1 MSANQE
7 LFELKFYEWEEKFKD
22 KPYLRQPI
30 GEKWEEYTWG
40 QVGDMAR
47 RLASGLKSLNL
58 REGAHIGIY
67 SKNCREWI
75 ISDLAIVMAG
85 YVSVPF
91 FPSLNGKELSYIM
104 DYGDV
109 DALFIGK
116 IETWDEIKNDLPAE
130 MPIIRF
136 PKYDGCSNVSVGHEW
151 HEFINSHNPIQ
162 NPNTPKLSDLWTI
175 IFTSGTTGNPKGV
188 MLTYQ
193 AIDGIKV
200 VLDDPNNPLGIK
212 HTGNNDFISYLPL
225 NHIFERVVIEWCSFR
240 YGGTI
245 SFVESIETFGQN
257 LKDVQPHVF
266 AAAPRVWTKLQMGIL
281 SKFPQKRLDT
291 LLKIPL
297 LSSVLK
303 KLIRKGLGFSKV
315 RVTVSGSAPMP
326 VELIEWFRKVGVY
339 ITNGYGMTE
348 NCAICSSVDGRDFEK
363 LNTVGKA
370 QKGVELKI
378 DEATGEILMR
388 GPFVMIGYYKN
399 EELSN
404 ETLRGG
410 WLHTGDKGFL
420 DDDGYLHIT
429 GRVADS
435 FKTSKGEYIEPLTL
449 EQFFV
454 NMNEIEEV
462 CVVGLGIA
470 QPLCLVQLSDIGK
483 NTSKEKLSAMFTDT
497 LNGVNS
503 DLVNYK
509 KISTLI
515 IVKDEWTQENG
526 IIGPTQKLKRGAIDE
541 LYSSKY
547 LEWHESDKSLIFESS
562 HSERSNSYT

>member
-1 MSANQE
+1 MNTNQE
-7 LFELKFYEWEEKFKD
+7 LFEFKFYEWEKQLKD
-22 KPYLRQPI
+22 KPYLKQPF
-30 GEKWEEYTWG
+30 GDKWEEYTWG
-40 QVGDMAR
+40 EVGDMAR
-47 RLASGLKSLNL
+47 RLATGLKSLNL

-91 FPSLNGKELSYIM
+91 FPSLNGKELAYIM

-116 IETWDEIKNDLPAE
+116 IETWDQIKDDLPE
-130 MPIIRF
+130 GMPLIKF
-136 PKYDGCSNVSVGHEW
+136 PHYDGCSNVTKGHEW
-151 HEFINSHNPIQ
+151 FNFIDSHEPMQ
-162 NPNTPKLSDLWTI
+162 NPNKPKLSDLWTI
-175 IFTSGTTGNPKGV
+175 IFTSGTTGNAKGV

-212 HTGNNDFISYLPL
+212 HDGNNDFISYLPL

-245 SFVESIETFGQN
+245 SFVESLDTFAKN
-257 LKDVQPHVF
+257 LKAVQPHVF
-266 AAAPRVWTKLQMGIL
+266 AAAPRVWTKLQLGL
-281 SKFPQKRLDT
+281 LTKFPQKKLDK

-297 LSSVLK
+297 LSSLLK
-303 KLIRKGLGFSKV
+303 KLIKKGLGFSKARIV
-315 RVTVSGSAPMP
+315 VSGSAPMP

-363 LNTVGKA
+363 LHTVGQP
-370 QKGVELKI
+370 QKGVKLKI
-378 DEATGEILMR
+378 DEETGEILMK
-388 GPFVMIGYYKN
+388 GPFIMKGYYKN
-399 EELSN
+399 EELTN
-404 ETLRGG
+404 TTLRGG

-420 DDDGYLHIT
+420 DEDNYLHIT

-449 EQFFV
+449 EQYFV
-454 NMNEIEEV
+454 NINEIEEV

-470 QPLCLVQLSDIGK
+470 QPLCLIQLSEIGK
-483 NTSKEKLSAMFTDT
+483 NTSREVISKMLTDRLSE
-497 LNGVNS
+497 VNS

-515 IVKDEWTQENG
+515 IVKDEWTQQNG
-526 IIGPTQKLKRGAIDE
+526 IVGPTQKLKRGAIEDK
-541 LYSSKY
+541 YSKDY
-547 LEWHESDKSLIFESS
+547 LNWHNFNEEVIFE
-562 HSERSNSYT
+562 

>member
-1 MSANQE
+1 MNTNQE
-7 LFELKFYEWEEKFKD
+7 LFEFKFYEWEKQLKD
-22 KPYLRQPI
+22 KPYLKQPF
-30 GEKWEEYTWG
+30 GDEWEEYTWG
-40 QVGDMAR
+40 EVGNMAR
-47 RLASGLKSLNL
+47 RLATGLKSLNL

-116 IETWDEIKNDLPAE
+116 IETWDQIKDDLPQG
-130 MPIIRF
+130 MPLIKF
-136 PKYDGCSNVSVGHEW
+136 PHYDGCSNVTKGHEW
-151 HEFINSHNPIQ
+151 FEFIDSHEPMQ
-162 NPNTPKLSDLWTI
+162 NPNKPKLSDLWTI
-175 IFTSGTTGNPKGV
+175 IFTSGTTGNAKGV

-212 HTGNNDFISYLPL
+212 HDGNNDFISYLPL

-245 SFVESIETFGQN
+245 SFVESLDTFAKN
-257 LKDVQPHVF
+257 LKAVQPHVF
-266 AAAPRVWTKLQMGIL
+266 AAAPRVWTKLQLGL
-281 SKFPQKRLDT
+281 LTKFPQKKLDT

-297 LSSVLK
+297 LSSLLK
-303 KLIRKGLGFSKV
+303 KLIKKGLGFSKARIV
-315 RVTVSGSAPMP
+315 VSGSAPMP

-363 LNTVGKA
+363 LHTVGQP

-378 DEATGEILMR
+378 DQETGEILMK
-388 GPFVMIGYYKN
+388 GPFIMKGYYKN
-399 EELSN
+399 DELTN
-404 ETLRGG
+404 TTLRGG

-420 DDDGYLHIT
+420 DEDNYLHIT

-449 EQFFV
+449 EQHFV
-454 NMNEIEEV
+454 NINEIEEV

-470 QPLCLVQLSDIGK
+470 QPLCLIQLSEIGK
-483 NTSKEKLSAMFTDT
+483 NTSTEVISKMLTDRLSE
-497 LNGVNS
+497 VNS

-515 IVKDEWTQENG
+515 IVKDEWTQQNG
-526 IIGPTQKLKRGAIDE
+526 IVGPTQKLKRGAIEDK
-541 LYSSKY
+541 YSKDY
-547 LEWHESDKSLIFESS
+547 LNWHNFNEEVIFE
-562 HSERSNSYT
+562 

>member
-1 MSANQE
+1 MNTNQE
-7 LFELKFYEWEEKFKD
+7 LFEFKFYEWEKQLKD
-22 KPYLRQPI
+22 KPYLKQPF
-30 GEKWEEYTWG
+30 GDKWEEYTWG
-40 QVGDMAR
+40 EVGDMAR
-47 RLASGLKSLNL
+47 RLATGLKSLNL

-91 FPSLNGKELSYIM
+91 FPSLNGKELAYIM

-116 IETWDEIKNDLPAE
+116 IETWDQIKDDLPE
-130 MPIIRF
+130 GMPLIKF
-136 PKYDGCSNVSVGHEW
+136 PHYDGCSNVTKGHEW
-151 HEFINSHNPIQ
+151 FKFIDSHEPMQ
-162 NPNTPKLSDLWTI
+162 NPNKPKLSDLWTI
-175 IFTSGTTGNPKGV
+175 IFTSGTTGNAKGV

-212 HTGNNDFISYLPL
+212 HDGNNDFISYLPL

-245 SFVESIETFGQN
+245 SFVESLDTFAKN
-257 LKDVQPHVF
+257 LKAVQPHVF
-266 AAAPRVWTKLQMGIL
+266 AAAPRVWTKLQLGL
-281 SKFPQKRLDT
+281 LTKFPQKKLDK

-297 LSSVLK
+297 LSSLLK
-303 KLIRKGLGFSKV
+303 KLIKKGLGFSKARIV
-315 RVTVSGSAPMP
+315 VSGSAPMP

-363 LNTVGKA
+363 LHTVGQP
-370 QKGVELKI
+370 QKGVKLKI
-378 DEATGEILMR
+378 DEETGEILMK
-388 GPFVMIGYYKN
+388 GPFIMKGYYKN
-399 EELSN
+399 EELTN
-404 ETLRGG
+404 TTLRGG

-420 DDDGYLHIT
+420 DEDNYLHIT

-435 FKTSKGEYIEPLTL
+435 FKTSKGEYIKPLTL
-449 EQFFV
+449 EQYFI
-454 NMNEIEEV
+454 NINEIEEV

-470 QPLCLVQLSDIGK
+470 QPLCLIQLSEIGK
-483 NTSKEKLSAMFTDT
+483 NTSREVISKMLTDR
-497 LNGVNS
+497 LYEVNS

-515 IVKDEWTQENG
+515 IVKDEWTQQNG
-526 IIGPTQKLKRGAIDE
+526 IVGPTQKLKRGAIEDK
-541 LYSSKY
+541 YSKDY
-547 LEWHESDKSLIFESS
+547 LNWHNFNEEVIFE
-562 HSERSNSYT
+562 

>member
-1 MSANQE
+1 MDTNQE
-7 LFELKFYEWEEKFKD
+7 LFELKFYEWEKQFKD
-22 KPYLRQPI
+22 KPYLKQPF
-30 GEKWEEYTWG
+30 GDKWEEYTWG
-40 QVGDMAR
+40 EVGDMAR
-47 RLASGLKSLNL
+47 RLAAGLKSLNL

-91 FPSLNGKELSYIM
+91 FPSLNGKELAYIM

-109 DALFIGK
+109 DALFVGK
-116 IETWDEIKNDLPAE
+116 IETWDDIKDDLPDA
-130 MPIIRF
+130 MPLIKF
-136 PKYDGCSNVSVGHEW
+136 PHYDGCSNVTKGHEW
-151 HEFINSHNPIQ
+151 FEFIKSHEPIK
-162 NPNTPKLSDLWTI
+162 NPNKPKLSDLWTI
-175 IFTSGTTGNPKGV
+175 IFTSGTTGNAKGV

-212 HTGNNDFISYLPL
+212 HDGNNDFISYLPL

-245 SFVESIETFGQN
+245 SFVESLDTFAKN
-257 LKDVQPHVF
+257 LKAVQPHVF
-266 AAAPRVWTKLQMGIL
+266 AAAPRVWTKLQLGL
-281 SKFPQKRLDT
+281 LAKFPQKKLDT

-297 LSSVLK
+297 LSSILK
-303 KLIRKGLGFSKV
+303 KLIKKGLGFSKARIV
-315 RVTVSGSAPMP
+315 VSGSAPMP

-363 LNTVGKA
+363 LHTVGQP

-378 DEATGEILMR
+378 DEETGEILMK
-388 GPFVMIGYYKN
+388 GPFIMKGYYKN
-399 EELSN
+399 EELTN
-404 ETLRGG
+404 NTIRGG

-420 DDDGYLHIT
+420 DEDNYLHIT

-449 EQFFV
+449 EQHFV
-454 NMNEIEEV
+454 NINEIEEV

-470 QPLCLVQLSDIGK
+470 QPLCLIQLSEIGK
-483 NTSKEKLSAMFTDT
+483 NTSRDVITKMLTERLDE
-497 LNGVNS
+497 VNS

-515 IVKDEWTQENG
+515 IVKDEWTQQNG
-526 IIGPTQKLKRGAIDE
+526 IVGPTQKLKRGAIEDK
-541 LYSSKY
+541 YSQNY
-547 LEWHESDKSLIFESS
+547 LNWHNSSEQVVFE
-562 HSERSNSYT
+562 

>member
-1 MSANQE
+1 MDTNQE
-7 LFELKFYEWEEKFKD
+7 LFELKFYEWEKQLKD
-22 KPYLRQPI
+22 KPYLKQPF
-30 GEKWEEYTWG
+30 GDKWEEYTWG
-40 QVGDMAR
+40 EVGDMAR
-47 RLASGLKSLNL
+47 RLAAGLKSLNL

-91 FPSLNGKELSYIM
+91 FPSLNGKELAYIM
-104 DYGDV
+104 EYGDV
-109 DALFIGK
+109 DALFVGK
-116 IETWDEIKNDLPAE
+116 IETWDDIKDDLPDA
-130 MPIIRF
+130 MPLIKF
-136 PKYDGCSNVSVGHEW
+136 PHYDGCSNVTKGHEW
-151 HEFINSHNPIQ
+151 FEFINSHEPIK
-162 NPNTPKLSDLWTI
+162 NPNKPKLSDLWTI
-175 IFTSGTTGNPKGV
+175 IFTSGTTGNAKGV

-212 HTGNNDFISYLPL
+212 HDGNNDFISYLPL

-245 SFVESIETFGQN
+245 SFVESLDTFAKN
-257 LKDVQPHVF
+257 LKAVQPHVF
-266 AAAPRVWTKLQMGIL
+266 AAAPRVWTKLQLGL
-281 SKFPQKRLDT
+281 LAKFPQKKLDK

-297 LSSVLK
+297 LSSLLK
-303 KLIRKGLGFSKV
+303 KLIKKGLGFSKARIV
-315 RVTVSGSAPMP
+315 VSGSAPMP

-363 LNTVGKA
+363 LHTVGQP

-378 DEATGEILMR
+378 DKETGEILMK
-388 GPFVMIGYYKN
+388 GPFIMKGYYKN
-399 EELSN
+399 EELTN
-404 ETLRGG
+404 NTIRGG

-420 DDDGYLHIT
+420 DEDNYLHIT

-449 EQFFV
+449 EQHFV
-454 NMNEIEEV
+454 NINEIEEV

-470 QPLCLVQLSDIGK
+470 QPLCLIQLSEIGK
-483 NTSKEKLSAMFTDT
+483 NTSKEAISKMLTDR
-497 LNGVNS
+497 LNEVNS

-515 IVKDEWTQENG
+515 IVNDEWTQQNG
-526 IIGPTQKLKRGAIDE
+526 IVGPTQKLKRGAIEDK
-541 LYSSKY
+541 YSQNY
-547 LEWHESDKSLIFESS
+547 LNWHNSSEQVIFE
-562 HSERSNSYT
+562 

>member
-1 MSANQE
+1 MNTNQE
-7 LFELKFYEWEEKFKD
+7 LFEFKFYEWEKQLKD
-22 KPYLRQPI
+22 KPYLKQPF
-30 GEKWEEYTWG
+30 GDKWEEYTWG
-40 QVGDMAR
+40 EVGNMAR
-47 RLASGLKSLNL
+47 RLATGLKSLNL

-116 IETWDEIKNDLPAE
+116 IETWDQIKDDLPE
-130 MPIIRF
+130 GMPLIKF
-136 PKYDGCSNVSVGHEW
+136 PHYDGCSNVTKGHEW
-151 HEFINSHNPIQ
+151 FKFIDSHEPMQ
-162 NPNTPKLSDLWTI
+162 NPNKPKLSDLWTI
-175 IFTSGTTGNPKGV
+175 IFTSGTTGNAKGV

-212 HTGNNDFISYLPL
+212 HDGNNDFISYLPL

-245 SFVESIETFGQN
+245 SFVESLDTFAKN
-257 LKDVQPHVF
+257 LKAVQPHVF
-266 AAAPRVWTKLQMGIL
+266 AAAPRVWTKLQLGL
-281 SKFPQKRLDT
+281 LTKFPQKKLDT

-297 LSSVLK
+297 LSSLLK
-303 KLIRKGLGFSKV
+303 KLIKKGLGFSKARIV
-315 RVTVSGSAPMP
+315 VSGSAPMP

-363 LNTVGKA
+363 LHTVGQP
-370 QKGVELKI
+370 QKGVKLKI
-378 DEATGEILMR
+378 DEETGEILMK
-388 GPFVMIGYYKN
+388 GPFIMKGYYKN
-399 EELSN
+399 EELTN
-404 ETLRGG
+404 TTLRGG

-420 DDDGYLHIT
+420 DEDNYLHIT

-449 EQFFV
+449 EQYFV
-454 NMNEIEEV
+454 NINEIEEV

-470 QPLCLVQLSDIGK
+470 QPLCLIQLSEIGK
-483 NTSKEKLSAMFTDT
+483 NTSREVISKMLTDR
-497 LNGVNS
+497 LAKVNS

-515 IVKDEWTQENG
+515 IVKDEWTQQNG
-526 IIGPTQKLKRGAIDE
+526 IVGPTQKLKRGAIEDK
-541 LYSSKY
+541 YSKDY
-547 LEWHESDKSLIFESS
+547 LNWHNLNEEVIFE
-562 HSERSNSYT
+562 

>member
-1 MSANQE
+1 MNTNQE
-7 LFELKFYEWEEKFKD
+7 LFEFKFYEWEKQLKD
-22 KPYLRQPI
+22 KPYLKQPF
-30 GEKWEEYTWG
+30 GDKWEEYTWG
-40 QVGDMAR
+40 EVGDMAR
-47 RLASGLKSLNL
+47 RLATGLKSLNL

-91 FPSLNGKELSYIM
+91 FPSLNGKELAYIM

-116 IETWDEIKNDLPAE
+116 IETWDQIKDDLPE
-130 MPIIRF
+130 GMPLIKF
-136 PKYDGCSNVSVGHEW
+136 PHYDGCSNVTKGHEW
-151 HEFINSHNPIQ
+151 FKFIDSHEPMQ
-162 NPNTPKLSDLWTI
+162 NPNKPKLSDLWTI
-175 IFTSGTTGNPKGV
+175 IFTSGTTGNAKGV

-212 HTGNNDFISYLPL
+212 HDGNNDFISYLPL

-245 SFVESIETFGQN
+245 SFVESLDTFAKN
-257 LKDVQPHVF
+257 LKAVQPHVF
-266 AAAPRVWTKLQMGIL
+266 AAAPRVWTKLQLGL
-281 SKFPQKRLDT
+281 LTKFPQKKLDK

-297 LSSVLK
+297 LSSLLK
-303 KLIRKGLGFSKV
+303 KLIKKGLGFSKARIV
-315 RVTVSGSAPMP
+315 VSGSAPMP

-363 LNTVGKA
+363 LHTVGQP
-370 QKGVELKI
+370 QKGVKLKI
-378 DEATGEILMR
+378 DEETGEILMK
-388 GPFVMIGYYKN
+388 GPFIMKGYYKN
-399 EELSN
+399 EELTN
-404 ETLRGG
+404 TTLRGG

-420 DDDGYLHIT
+420 DEDNYLHIT

-449 EQFFV
+449 EQYFV
-454 NMNEIEEV
+454 NINEIEEV

-470 QPLCLVQLSDIGK
+470 QPLCLIQLSEIGK
-483 NTSKEKLSAMFTDT
+483 NTSREVISKMLTDR
-497 LNGVNS
+497 LAEVNS

-515 IVKDEWTQENG
+515 IVKDEWTQQNG
-526 IIGPTQKLKRGAIDE
+526 IVGPTQKLKRGAIEDK
-541 LYSSKY
+541 YSKDY
-547 LEWHESDKSLIFESS
+547 LNWHNFNEEVIFE
-562 HSERSNSYT
+562 

>member
-1 MSANQE
+1 MDTNQE
-7 LFELKFYEWEEKFKD
+7 LFELKFYEWEKQFKD
-22 KPYLRQPI
+22 KPYLKQPF
-30 GEKWEEYTWG
+30 GDKWEEYTWG
-40 QVGDMAR
+40 EVGDMAR
-47 RLASGLKSLNL
+47 RLAAGLKSLNL

-91 FPSLNGKELSYIM
+91 FPSLNGKELAYIM

-109 DALFIGK
+109 DALFVGK
-116 IETWDEIKNDLPAE
+116 IETWDDIKDDLPDA
-130 MPIIRF
+130 MPLIKF
-136 PKYDGCSNVSVGHEW
+136 PHYDGCSNVTKGHEW
-151 HEFINSHNPIQ
+151 FEFINSHEPIK
-162 NPNTPKLSDLWTI
+162 NPNKPKLSDLWTI
-175 IFTSGTTGNPKGV
+175 IFTSGTTGNAKGV

-212 HTGNNDFISYLPL
+212 HDGNNDFISYLPL

-245 SFVESIETFGQN
+245 SFVESLDTFAKN
-257 LKDVQPHVF
+257 LKAVQPHVF
-266 AAAPRVWTKLQMGIL
+266 AAAPRVWTKLQLGL
-281 SKFPQKRLDT
+281 LAKFPQKKLDR

-297 LSSVLK
+297 LSSLLK
-303 KLIRKGLGFSKV
+303 KLIKKGLGFSKARIV
-315 RVTVSGSAPMP
+315 VSGSAPMP

-363 LNTVGKA
+363 LHTVGQP

-378 DEATGEILMR
+378 DKETGEILMK
-388 GPFVMIGYYKN
+388 GPFIMKGYYKN
-399 EELSN
+399 EELTN
-404 ETLRGG
+404 NTIRGG

-420 DDDGYLHIT
+420 DEDNYLHIT

-449 EQFFV
+449 EQHFV
-454 NMNEIEEV
+454 NINEIEEV

-470 QPLCLVQLSDIGK
+470 QPLCLIQLSEIGK
-483 NTSKEKLSAMFTDT
+483 NTSKEAISKMLKDR
-497 LNGVNS
+497 LNEVNS

-515 IVKDEWTQENG
+515 IVNDEWTQQNG
-526 IIGPTQKLKRGAIDE
+526 IVGPTQKLKRGAIEDK
-541 LYSSKY
+541 YSQNY
-547 LEWHESDKSLIFESS
+547 LNWHNSSEQVIFE
-562 HSERSNSYT
+562 

>member
-1 MSANQE
+1 MDTNQE
-7 LFELKFYEWEEKFKD
+7 LFEFKFYEWEKQLKD
-22 KPYLRQPI
+22 KPYLKQPF
-30 GEKWEEYTWG
+30 GDKWEEYTWCE
-40 QVGDMAR
+40 VGDMAR

-85 YVSVPF
+85 YVAVPF
-91 FPSLNGKELSYIM
+91 FPSLNGKELAYIM

-116 IETWDEIKNDLPAE
+116 IETWDQIKDDLPE
-130 MPIIRF
+130 GMPLIKF
-136 PKYDGCSNVSVGHEW
+136 PHYDGCSNVTKGHEW
-151 HEFINSHNPIQ
+151 FKFIDSHEPMQ
-162 NPNTPKLSDLWTI
+162 NPNKPKLSDLWTI
-175 IFTSGTTGNPKGV
+175 IFTSGTTGNAKGV

-212 HTGNNDFISYLPL
+212 HDGNNDFISYLPL

-245 SFVESIETFGQN
+245 SFVESLDTFAKN
-257 LKDVQPHVF
+257 LKAVQPHVF
-266 AAAPRVWTKLQMGIL
+266 AAAPRVWTKLQLGL
-281 SKFPQKRLDT
+281 LTKFPQKKLDT

-297 LSSVLK
+297 LSSLLK
-303 KLIRKGLGFSKV
+303 KLIKKGLGFSKARIV
-315 RVTVSGSAPMP
+315 VSGSAPMP

-363 LNTVGKA
+363 LHTVGQP
-370 QKGVELKI
+370 QKGVELRI
-378 DEATGEILMR
+378 DKETGEILMK
-388 GPFVMIGYYKN
+388 GPFIMKGYYKN
-399 EELSN
+399 EELTN
-404 ETLRGG
+404 TTLRGG

-420 DDDGYLHIT
+420 DEDNYLHIT

-449 EQFFV
+449 EQHFV
-454 NMNEIEEV
+454 NINEIEEV

-470 QPLCLVQLSDIGK
+470 QPLCLIQLSEIGK
-483 NTSKEKLSAMFTDT
+483 NTSREVISKMLTDRLSE
-497 LNGVNS
+497 VNS

-515 IVKDEWTQENG
+515 IVKDEWTQQNG
-526 IIGPTQKLKRGAIDE
+526 IVGPTQKLKRGAIEDK
-541 LYSSKY
+541 YSKDY
-547 LEWHESDKSLIFESS
+547 LNWHNFNEEVIFE
-562 HSERSNSYT
+562 